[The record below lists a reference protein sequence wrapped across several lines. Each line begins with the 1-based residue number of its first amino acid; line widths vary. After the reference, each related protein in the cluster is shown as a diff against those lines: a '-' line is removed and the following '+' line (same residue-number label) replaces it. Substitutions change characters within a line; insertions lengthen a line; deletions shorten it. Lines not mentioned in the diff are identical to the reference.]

1 MNTVEKIIK
10 NEPVADALSLF
21 ALIWPAMRI
30 DSMYGRY
37 RHEVISEG
45 VLIDTYTSLFKDGI
59 LSSDENGKTV
69 KGPNWTAPP
78 FMIQKR
84 YE

>member
-1 MNTVEKIIK
+1 
-10 NEPVADALSLF
+10 
-21 ALIWPAMRI
+21 
-30 DSMYGRY
+30 MYGRY

-78 FMIQKR
+78 FMIEKR